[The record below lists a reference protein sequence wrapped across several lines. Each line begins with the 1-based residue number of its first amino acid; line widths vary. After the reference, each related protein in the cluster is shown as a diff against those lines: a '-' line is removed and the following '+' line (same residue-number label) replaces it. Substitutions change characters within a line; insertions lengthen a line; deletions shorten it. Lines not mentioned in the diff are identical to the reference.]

1 MATRKFRKSK
11 SRTTSRRPKRTVRRH
26 RTSTAGKILP
36 PLDVRSKKHL
46 SEFEKRLKKGP
57 LMIMMVYADWC
68 GACHTMMP
76 HFDAAAKSPGR
87 SIQAVKVN
95 EQMLQDVNKSINE
108 KVNKS
113 AKPLNVEGYP
123 SIIVVDNKGNAVTE
137 IEPVRNTESM
147 TALMAQAGPLAETAG
162 INRTN
167 QNPNNVVNNVVKT
180 GIKNIVSNVNNSV
193 ANENPINVNNASNA
207 MAMTVNNA
215 SNAMEMTT
223 NNASNAMVMN
233 VNNASNAMA
242 MTSNVASMTAN
253 NKNKKLLTNL
263 GIENQGLVIG
273 VPKGNNMNLNSRNA
287 DVGEDE
293 LLGSIASKNNKN
305 KNIKLASIS
314 PNKLANAGLNTEK
327 SVKESL
333 KEATAPSP
341 LNTFGSV
348 KNESKGP
355 AISANIKKE
364 AEAVTSL
371 AAPLMPPS
379 VGSDMEE
386 SESIS
391 NKLTAEQ
398 KVGGG
403 GYNRKDGGSLYSAM
417 ARTTYLLAPAAGLLA
432 TAAMVMKGK
441 KRKSSKKN
449 RKTNKTHRRRR

>member
-11 SRTTSRRPKRTVRRH
+11 SRTTSRRRKTVRRH

-36 PLDVRSKKHL
+36 PIDVRSKKHL

-76 HFDAAAKSPGR
+76 HFDAAAKSPSR

-95 EQMLQDVNKSINE
+95 EQMLQAVNESIN
-108 KVNKS
+108 KNVNKS

-162 INRTN
+162 INKTN
-167 QNPNNVVNNVVKT
+167 ENPNTVVKT
-180 GIKNIVSNVNNSV
+180 GIKNIVSNVNNSA

-207 MAMTVNNA
+207 MAMT
-215 SNAMEMTT
+215 T
-223 NNASNAMVMN
+223 NNALNVAAMN

-242 MTSNVASMTAN
+242 MTTNVASMTAN

-263 GIENQGLVIG
+263 GIENQGLVAG
-273 VPKGNNMNLNSRNA
+273 PPKGNNMNLNSRNS

-305 KNIKLASIS
+305 KNIKLASIA

-327 SVKESL
+327 GIKESL

-371 AAPLMPPS
+371 ASPLMPPS

-398 KVGGG
+398 KVSGG

-449 RKTNKTHRRRR
+449 RKNNKTHRRRR

>member
-1 MATRKFRKSK
+1 
-11 SRTTSRRPKRTVRRH
+11 
-26 RTSTAGKILP
+26 
-36 PLDVRSKKHL
+36 VRSRKHL

-57 LMIMMVYADWC
+57 LMIVMVYADWC

-95 EQMLQDVNKSINE
+95 EQMLQAVNESIN
-108 KVNKS
+108 KNVNKS

-147 TALMAQAGPLAETAG
+147 TALMAQAGPLAENAG

-167 QNPNNVVNNVVKT
+167 ENPNSVVNSVVKT
-180 GIKNIVSNVNNSV
+180 GIKNIVSNVNNSA

-207 MAMTVNNA
+207 MAMT
-215 SNAMEMTT
+215 T
-223 NNASNAMVMN
+223 
-233 VNNASNAMA
+233 NNASNAMA
-242 MTSNVASMTAN
+242 MTTNVASMTAN

-263 GIENQGLVIG
+263 GIENQGLVTG
-273 VPKGNNMNLNSRNA
+273 GPKGNNMNLSRNS

-305 KNIKLASIS
+305 KNIKLASIA

-371 AAPLMPPS
+371 ASPLMPPS

-398 KVGGG
+398 KVSGG

-441 KRKSSKKN
+441 KRSKLSKRNSSKKN
-449 RKTNKTHRRRR
+449 RKTHRRRR

>member
-193 ANENPINVNNASNA
+193 ANENPINVNKASNA

-223 NNASNAMVMN
+223 NNATNLMN
-233 VNNASNAMA
+233 

-263 GIENQGLVIG
+263 GIENQGLVTG
-273 VPKGNNMNLNSRNA
+273 VPKGNNMNLNSRNV

>member
-167 QNPNNVVNNVVKT
+167 EKPNSVVNNVVKT
-180 GIKNIVSNVNNSV
+180 DIKNIVSNVNNSA

-223 NNASNAMVMN
+223 NNATNLMN
-233 VNNASNAMA
+233 

-263 GIENQGLVIG
+263 GIENQGLVTG
-273 VPKGNNMNLNSRNA
+273 VPKGNNMNLNSRNV

>member
-1 MATRKFRKSK
+1 
-11 SRTTSRRPKRTVRRH
+11 
-26 RTSTAGKILP
+26 
-36 PLDVRSKKHL
+36 VRSKKHL

-57 LMIMMVYADWC
+57 LMIVMVYADWC

-95 EQMLQDVNKSINE
+95 EQMLQAVNKSINE

-162 INRTN
+162 INKTN
-167 QNPNNVVNNVVKT
+167 ENPNSVVNTAVKNS
-180 GIKNIVSNVNNSV
+180 IKNIASNVNNSS
-193 ANENPINVNNASNA
+193 ENDNSINVNNASNA
-207 MAMTVNNA
+207 MAMT
-215 SNAMEMTT
+215 T
-223 NNASNAMVMN
+223 NNASNSM
-233 VNNASNAMA
+233 S
-242 MTSNVASMTAN
+242 MTTNVASMTVN

-263 GIENQGLVIG
+263 GIENQGLVAG
-273 VPKGNNMNLNSRNA
+273 PPKGNNNMNLNSRNA

-305 KNIKLASIS
+305 KSIKLASIA
-314 PNKLANAGLNTEK
+314 PNKLANAGLNNEK

-333 KEATAPSP
+333 NEATAPSP

-364 AEAVTSL
+364 AEVVTSL
-371 AAPLMPPS
+371 ASPLMPPS

-398 KVGGG
+398 KVSGG
-403 GYNRKDGGSLYSAM
+403 GYGNKANGGSLYSAM

-441 KRKSSKKN
+441 KRSKLSKRNSSKKN
-449 RKTNKTHRRRR
+449 SKTNKTHRRRR

>member
-180 GIKNIVSNVNNSV
+180 GIKNIVSNVNNSA
-193 ANENPINVNNASNA
+193 ANENPINVNNTSNA

-223 NNASNAMVMN
+223 NNATNLMN
-233 VNNASNAMA
+233 

-263 GIENQGLVIG
+263 GIENQGLVTG

-398 KVGGG
+398 KIGGG

>member
-180 GIKNIVSNVNNSV
+180 GIKNIVSNVNNSA
-193 ANENPINVNNASNA
+193 ANENPINVNNTSNA

-223 NNASNAMVMN
+223 NNATNLMN
-233 VNNASNAMA
+233 

-263 GIENQGLVIG
+263 GIENLGLVTG
-273 VPKGNNMNLNSRNA
+273 VPKGNNMNLNSRNV

>member
-180 GIKNIVSNVNNSV
+180 GIKNIVSNVNNSA

-223 NNASNAMVMN
+223 NNATNLMN
-233 VNNASNAMA
+233 

-263 GIENQGLVIG
+263 GIENQGLVTG
-273 VPKGNNMNLNSRNA
+273 VPKGNNMNLNSRNV

>member
-180 GIKNIVSNVNNSV
+180 GIKNIVSNVNNSA
-193 ANENPINVNNASNA
+193 ANENPINVNNTSNA

-223 NNASNAMVMN
+223 NNASNAMVM
-233 VNNASNAMA
+233 
-242 MTSNVASMTAN
+242 TTNVASMTAN

-263 GIENQGLVIG
+263 GIENQGLVTG

>member
-167 QNPNNVVNNVVKT
+167 QNPNNVVNNVIKT
-180 GIKNIVSNVNNSV
+180 GIKNIVSNVNNSA
-193 ANENPINVNNASNA
+193 ANENPINVNNTSNA

-223 NNASNAMVMN
+223 NNATNLMN
-233 VNNASNAMA
+233 

-263 GIENQGLVIG
+263 GIENQGLVTG
-273 VPKGNNMNLNSRNA
+273 VPKGNNMNLNSRNV

>member
-1 MATRKFRKSK
+1 
-11 SRTTSRRPKRTVRRH
+11 
-26 RTSTAGKILP
+26 
-36 PLDVRSKKHL
+36 
-46 SEFEKRLKKGP
+46 
-57 LMIMMVYADWC
+57 MIMMVYADWC

-167 QNPNNVVNNVVKT
+167 PNNVVNNVVKT
-180 GIKNIVSNVNNSV
+180 GIKNIVSNVNNSA
-193 ANENPINVNNASNA
+193 ANENPINVNNTSNA

-223 NNASNAMVMN
+223 NNATNLMN
-233 VNNASNAMA
+233 

-263 GIENQGLVIG
+263 GIENQGLVTG
-273 VPKGNNMNLNSRNA
+273 VPKGNNMNLNSRNV

>member
-180 GIKNIVSNVNNSV
+180 GIKNIVSNVNNSA
-193 ANENPINVNNASNA
+193 ANENPINVNNTSNA

-223 NNASNAMVMN
+223 NNATNLMN
-233 VNNASNAMA
+233 

-263 GIENQGLVIG
+263 GIENQGLVTG
-273 VPKGNNMNLNSRNA
+273 VPKGNNMNLNSRNV

>member
-223 NNASNAMVMN
+223 NNASNAMVM
-233 VNNASNAMA
+233 
-242 MTSNVASMTAN
+242 TTNVASMTAN

-263 GIENQGLVIG
+263 GIENQGLVTG

>member
-180 GIKNIVSNVNNSV
+180 GIKNIVSNVNNSA
-193 ANENPINVNNASNA
+193 ANENPINVNNTSNA

-223 NNASNAMVMN
+223 NNATNLMN
-233 VNNASNAMA
+233 

-263 GIENQGLVIG
+263 GIENQGLVTG
-273 VPKGNNMNLNSRNA
+273 VPKGNNMNLNSRNV

-314 PNKLANAGLNTEK
+314 PNKLAYAGINTEK

>member
-180 GIKNIVSNVNNSV
+180 GIKNIVSNVNNSA
-193 ANENPINVNNASNA
+193 ANENPINVNNTSNA

-223 NNASNAMVMN
+223 NNASNAMVM
-233 VNNASNAMA
+233 
-242 MTSNVASMTAN
+242 TTNVASMTAN

-263 GIENQGLVIG
+263 GIENQGLVTG
-273 VPKGNNMNLNSRNA
+273 VPKGNNMNLNSRNV

>member
-11 SRTTSRRPKRTVRRH
+11 SRTTSRRRKTVRRH

-57 LMIMMVYADWC
+57 LMIVMVYADWC

-95 EQMLQDVNKSINE
+95 EQMLQAVNKSINE

-162 INRTN
+162 INKTN
-167 QNPNNVVNNVVKT
+167 ENPNSVVNTAVKNS
-180 GIKNIVSNVNNSV
+180 IKNIASNVNNSS
-193 ANENPINVNNASNA
+193 ENDNSINVNNASNA
-207 MAMTVNNA
+207 MAMT
-215 SNAMEMTT
+215 T
-223 NNASNAMVMN
+223 NNASNSM
-233 VNNASNAMA
+233 S
-242 MTSNVASMTAN
+242 MTTNVASMTVN

-263 GIENQGLVIG
+263 GIENQGLVAG
-273 VPKGNNMNLNSRNA
+273 PPKGNNNMNLNSRNA

-305 KNIKLASIS
+305 KSIKLASIA
-314 PNKLANAGLNTEK
+314 PNKLANAGLNNEK

-333 KEATAPSP
+333 NEATAPSP

-364 AEAVTSL
+364 AEVVTSL
-371 AAPLMPPS
+371 ASPLMPPS

-398 KVGGG
+398 KVSGG
-403 GYNRKDGGSLYSAM
+403 GYGNKANGGSLYSAM

-441 KRKSSKKN
+441 KRSKLSKRNSSKKN
-449 RKTNKTHRRRR
+449 SKTNKTHRRRR

>member
-147 TALMAQAGPLAETAG
+147 TSLMAQAGPLAETAG

-167 QNPNNVVNNVVKT
+167 EKPNSVVNNVVKT
-180 GIKNIVSNVNNSV
+180 DIKNIVSNVNNSA

-223 NNASNAMVMN
+223 NNATNLMN
-233 VNNASNAMA
+233 

-263 GIENQGLVIG
+263 GIENQGLVTG
-273 VPKGNNMNLNSRNA
+273 VPKGNNMNLNSRNV

-398 KVGGG
+398 KIGGG

>member
-193 ANENPINVNNASNA
+193 ANENPINVNNASNG

-223 NNASNAMVMN
+223 NNATNLMN
-233 VNNASNAMA
+233 MS
-242 MTSNVASMTAN
+242 SNVASMTAN

-263 GIENQGLVIG
+263 GIENQGLVTG
-273 VPKGNNMNLNSRNA
+273 VPKGNNMNLNSRNV

>member
-1 MATRKFRKSK
+1 
-11 SRTTSRRPKRTVRRH
+11 
-26 RTSTAGKILP
+26 
-36 PLDVRSKKHL
+36 
-46 SEFEKRLKKGP
+46 
-57 LMIMMVYADWC
+57 
-68 GACHTMMP
+68 
-76 HFDAAAKSPGR
+76 
-87 SIQAVKVN
+87 
-95 EQMLQDVNKSINE
+95 
-108 KVNKS
+108 
-113 AKPLNVEGYP
+113 
-123 SIIVVDNKGNAVTE
+123 
-137 IEPVRNTESM
+137 
-147 TALMAQAGPLAETAG
+147 
-162 INRTN
+162 
-167 QNPNNVVNNVVKT
+167 
-180 GIKNIVSNVNNSV
+180 
-193 ANENPINVNNASNA
+193 
-207 MAMTVNNA
+207 
-215 SNAMEMTT
+215 
-223 NNASNAMVMN
+223 
-233 VNNASNAMA
+233 
-242 MTSNVASMTAN
+242 MTAN

>member
-1 MATRKFRKSK
+1 
-11 SRTTSRRPKRTVRRH
+11 
-26 RTSTAGKILP
+26 
-36 PLDVRSKKHL
+36 VRSKKHL

-57 LMIMMVYADWC
+57 LMIVMVYADWC

-76 HFDAAAKSPGR
+76 HFDAAAKSPSR

-95 EQMLQDVNKSINE
+95 EQMLQAVNKSINE

-162 INRTN
+162 INKTN
-167 QNPNNVVNNVVKT
+167 ENPNSVVNTAVKNS
-180 GIKNIVSNVNNSV
+180 IKNIASNVNNSS
-193 ANENPINVNNASNA
+193 ENDNSINVNNASNA
-207 MAMTVNNA
+207 MAMT
-215 SNAMEMTT
+215 T
-223 NNASNAMVMN
+223 NNASNAM
-233 VNNASNAMA
+233 S
-242 MTSNVASMTAN
+242 MTTNVASMTV
-253 NKNKKLLTNL
+253 KNKKLLTNL
-263 GIENQGLVIG
+263 GIENQGLVAG
-273 VPKGNNMNLNSRNA
+273 PPKGNNMNLNSRNA

-305 KNIKLASIS
+305 KSIKLASIA
-314 PNKLANAGLNTEK
+314 PNKLANAGLNNEK

-398 KVGGG
+398 KVSGG

-441 KRKSSKKN
+441 KRGNKTSKASKKN
-449 RKTNKTHRRRR
+449 RKTLRRRR

>member
-180 GIKNIVSNVNNSV
+180 GIKNIVSNVNNSA
-193 ANENPINVNNASNA
+193 ANENPINVNNTSNA

-223 NNASNAMVMN
+223 NNATNLMN
-233 VNNASNAMA
+233 

-263 GIENQGLVIG
+263 GIENQGLVTG
-273 VPKGNNMNLNSRNA
+273 VPKGNNMNLNSRNV

-293 LLGSIASKNNKN
+293 LLGCIASKNNKN

>member
-180 GIKNIVSNVNNSV
+180 GIKNIVSNVNNSA
-193 ANENPINVNNASNA
+193 ANENPINVNNASNG

-223 NNASNAMVMN
+223 NNATNLMN
-233 VNNASNAMA
+233 

-263 GIENQGLVIG
+263 GIENQGLVTG
-273 VPKGNNMNLNSRNA
+273 VPKGNNMNLNSRNV

>member
-180 GIKNIVSNVNNSV
+180 GIKNIVSNVNNSA

-223 NNASNAMVMN
+223 NNATNLMN
-233 VNNASNAMA
+233 MTTNNASNAMA

-263 GIENQGLVIG
+263 GIENQGLVTG
-273 VPKGNNMNLNSRNA
+273 VPKGNNMNLNSRNV

>member
-1 MATRKFRKSK
+1 MATQKFRKSK
-11 SRTTSRRPKRTVRRH
+11 SRTTSRRRKTVRRH
-26 RTSTAGKILP
+26 RASTAGKILP
-36 PLDVRSKKHL
+36 PLDVRSRKHL
-46 SEFEKRLKKGP
+46 SEFEKRMKKGP
-57 LMIMMVYADWC
+57 LMIVMVYADWC

-76 HFDAAAKSPGR
+76 HFDAAAKSRGR

-95 EQMLQDVNKSINE
+95 EQMLQAVNESINKNVNKF
-108 KVNKS
+108 

-123 SIIVVDNKGNAVTE
+123 SIIIVDKKGNAVTE

-147 TALMAQAGPLAETAG
+147 TALMAQAGPLAENAG

-167 QNPNNVVNNVVKT
+167 ENPNTVVKA
-180 GIKNIVSNVNNSV
+180 GIENIV
-193 ANENPINVNNASNA
+193 ANENPENPENVNNASNA
-207 MAMTVNNA
+207 MAMI
-215 SNAMEMTT
+215 S
-223 NNASNAMVMN
+223 
-233 VNNASNAMA
+233 
-242 MTSNVASMTAN
+242 N

-263 GIENQGLVIG
+263 GIENQGLVTG
-273 VPKGNNMNLNSRNA
+273 GPKGNNMNLSRNV

-305 KNIKLASIS
+305 KNIKLASIA
-314 PNKLANAGLNTEK
+314 PNKLANAALNSEK
-327 SVKESL
+327 SVKNVKESL

-341 LNTFGSV
+341 LNTFESV

-355 AISANIKKE
+355 AVSANIKKE

-398 KVGGG
+398 KVSGG

-441 KRKSSKKN
+441 KRGKRSKLSTHKASKHSKKS
-449 RKTNKTHRRRR
+449 RKTLRRRR

>member
-167 QNPNNVVNNVVKT
+167 QNPNNVVNNVIKT
-180 GIKNIVSNVNNSV
+180 GIKNIVSNVNNSA
-193 ANENPINVNNASNA
+193 ANENPINVNNTSNA

-223 NNASNAMVMN
+223 NNASNAMVM
-233 VNNASNAMA
+233 
-242 MTSNVASMTAN
+242 TTNVASMTAN

-263 GIENQGLVIG
+263 GIENQGLVTG
-273 VPKGNNMNLNSRNA
+273 VPKGNNMNLNSRNV

>member
-180 GIKNIVSNVNNSV
+180 GIKNIVSNVNNSA
-193 ANENPINVNNASNA
+193 ANENPI
-207 MAMTVNNA
+207 
-215 SNAMEMTT
+215 
-223 NNASNAMVMN
+223 N

-263 GIENQGLVIG
+263 GIENQGLVTG
-273 VPKGNNMNLNSRNA
+273 VPKGNNMNLNSRNV

>member
-1 MATRKFRKSK
+1 
-11 SRTTSRRPKRTVRRH
+11 
-26 RTSTAGKILP
+26 
-36 PLDVRSKKHL
+36 
-46 SEFEKRLKKGP
+46 
-57 LMIMMVYADWC
+57 MIMMVYADWC

-180 GIKNIVSNVNNSV
+180 GIKNIVSNVNNSA
-193 ANENPINVNNASNA
+193 ANENPINVNNTSNA

-223 NNASNAMVMN
+223 NNATNLMN
-233 VNNASNAMA
+233 

-263 GIENQGLVIG
+263 GIENQGLVTG

>member
-180 GIKNIVSNVNNSV
+180 GIKNIVSNVNNSA
-193 ANENPINVNNASNA
+193 ANENPINVNNTSNA

-223 NNASNAMVMN
+223 NNATNLMN
-233 VNNASNAMA
+233 

-263 GIENQGLVIG
+263 GIENQGLVTG

>member
-180 GIKNIVSNVNNSV
+180 GIKNIVSNVNNSA
-193 ANENPINVNNASNA
+193 ANENPINVNNTSNA

-223 NNASNAMVMN
+223 NNATNLMN
-233 VNNASNAMA
+233 
-242 MTSNVASMTAN
+242 MTTNVASMTAN

-273 VPKGNNMNLNSRNA
+273 VPKGNNMNLNSRNV

>member
-1 MATRKFRKSK
+1 
-11 SRTTSRRPKRTVRRH
+11 
-26 RTSTAGKILP
+26 
-36 PLDVRSKKHL
+36 
-46 SEFEKRLKKGP
+46 
-57 LMIMMVYADWC
+57 
-68 GACHTMMP
+68 
-76 HFDAAAKSPGR
+76 
-87 SIQAVKVN
+87 
-95 EQMLQDVNKSINE
+95 
-108 KVNKS
+108 
-113 AKPLNVEGYP
+113 
-123 SIIVVDNKGNAVTE
+123 
-137 IEPVRNTESM
+137 
-147 TALMAQAGPLAETAG
+147 
-162 INRTN
+162 
-167 QNPNNVVNNVVKT
+167 
-180 GIKNIVSNVNNSV
+180 
-193 ANENPINVNNASNA
+193 
-207 MAMTVNNA
+207 
-215 SNAMEMTT
+215 MEMTT
-223 NNASNAMVMN
+223 NNATNLMN
-233 VNNASNAMA
+233 

-263 GIENQGLVIG
+263 GIENQGLVTG

>member
-1 MATRKFRKSK
+1 
-11 SRTTSRRPKRTVRRH
+11 
-26 RTSTAGKILP
+26 
-36 PLDVRSKKHL
+36 
-46 SEFEKRLKKGP
+46 
-57 LMIMMVYADWC
+57 
-68 GACHTMMP
+68 
-76 HFDAAAKSPGR
+76 
-87 SIQAVKVN
+87 
-95 EQMLQDVNKSINE
+95 
-108 KVNKS
+108 
-113 AKPLNVEGYP
+113 
-123 SIIVVDNKGNAVTE
+123 
-137 IEPVRNTESM
+137 
-147 TALMAQAGPLAETAG
+147 
-162 INRTN
+162 
-167 QNPNNVVNNVVKT
+167 
-180 GIKNIVSNVNNSV
+180 
-193 ANENPINVNNASNA
+193 
-207 MAMTVNNA
+207 
-215 SNAMEMTT
+215 
-223 NNASNAMVMN
+223 
-233 VNNASNAMA
+233 
-242 MTSNVASMTAN
+242 
-253 NKNKKLLTNL
+253 
-263 GIENQGLVIG
+263 
-273 VPKGNNMNLNSRNA
+273 MNLSRNS

-371 AAPLMPPS
+371 ASPLMPPS

-398 KVGGG
+398 KVSGGG
-403 GYNRKDGGSLYSAM
+403 GYGNKANGGSLYSAM